1 MTEVDFIIVGQ
12 GLAGSTLSY
21 QLAKLGKKIA
31 VFDTQRETSSSWVA
45 AGLFNPITGRK
56 MAKTWRADDLFPFL
70 MQYYSEIEK
79 NCGERLLNKMGIY
92 RPFVSIEEQNEWEAR
107 TADEAYEKY
116 IERVSQKSEF
126 VPIKDG
132 FGGIHLKQ
140 SGFLDVQNY
149 LEAMANIL
157 KNKGVIYKT
166 ELFET
171 PLMNLDS
178 GHVKYKDIE
187 AKRVIFCDGRASMEN
202 PYFKWLPFKLVKG
215 EILHVE
221 SKMTLN
227 KIINRGVFVI
237 PQTENHFRVGAT
249 YDNFDLTLSTT
260 PKGRLQIEAKLKELI
275 DVEYAVKGQYAGI
288 RPATRDR
295 KPFIGIHPKYKSV
308 GIFNGLGAKGVSLAP
323 YFADQ
328 FAQHL
333 VNQSAL
339 DKEVDISRYFSFY
352 NDNVSVTQYE

>member
-21 QLAKLGKKIA
+21 QLTKLGKKIA

-45 AGLFNPITGRK
+45 AGLYNPITGRK
-56 MAKTWRADDLFPFL
+56 MTKTWRADDLFPFL
-70 MQYYSEIEK
+70 KQYYSEIEK
-79 NCGERLLNKMGIY
+79 ICGETLLNPMGIY

-107 TADEAYEKY
+107 TADETYEKY
-116 IERVSQKSEF
+116 IERINQKSEF
-126 VPIKDG
+126 WPIKDG

-140 SGFLDVQNY
+140 SGFLDVRNY
-149 LEAMANIL
+149 LAAITGIL
-157 KNKGVIYKT
+157 KNKGVVYNKVAFDIA
-166 ELFET
+166 
-171 PLMNLDS
+171 LMRLDRD
-178 GHVKYKDIE
+178 GVRYNDIE

-202 PYFKWLPFKLVKG
+202 SYFKWLPFKLVKG
-215 EILHVE
+215 EILHIE

-237 PQTENHFRVGAT
+237 PHTENHFRVGAT

-260 PKGRLQIEAKLKELI
+260 PKGRLQIETKLKELI
-275 DVEYAVKGQYAGI
+275 DVEYAVKEQYVGI

-323 YFADQ
+323 YFANQ

-352 NDNVSVTQYE
+352 ND